1 MILNLLFK
9 YINFQKKQ
17 RIAEEKNRVKLEK
30 LREKERAAEQ
40 KEEEKNRIRLEKLKE
55 KERVAERKEEDK
67 KALNQKQQEYYNIV
81 NDIIDYANLNKDSL
95 IIKTSKNQLDNLI
108 GRLFD
113 RTVNSIKKIRTID
126 SEEWGFINDFM
137 TNIKIEMEKI
147 INKNQKIVQYYES
160 SDFFKIKKTCDVLM
174 NSQRDFNEYI
184 NEKIQS
190 ISQLFGTRIVR
201 NETISDNEYDYIRP
215 YKKTITPF
223 TVEISSTV
231 FASAENNPLEYLVK
245 YFYNNKKLYPE
256 QIKKLYQLVE
266 ELETL
271 SEAKRIIENYKIE
284 YQQYLIDVPDF
295 ILKNDEAGFYSR
307 LGFAIIDESI
317 LVVEYKFSY
326 TSNGGMV
333 QKYFTIPM
341 TEETIIE
348 LIKKLEDKLTL
359 KSFIKE
365 QRTLMTKK
373 MRESIKIRDNFTCCN
388 CKNSIQFEPNLL
400 LEIDHIIP
408 VSKGG
413 ETTENNLQTLCWKC
427 NRAKSDKI
435 ITLLT
440 T

>member
-40 KEEEKNRIRLEKLKE
+40 KEEEKSRIRLEKLKE

-307 LGFAIIDESI
+307 LGFAIIDESL

-359 KSFIKE
+359 KSF
-365 QRTLMTKK
+365 
-373 MRESIKIRDNFTCCN
+373 
-388 CKNSIQFEPNLL
+388 
-400 LEIDHIIP
+400 
-408 VSKGG
+408 
-413 ETTENNLQTLCWKC
+413 
-427 NRAKSDKI
+427 
-435 ITLLT
+435 
-440 T
+440 